1 LFFVFLKSGADVSSM
16 EAISNLE
23 KLSSDLDGLEG
34 KILDFQQ
41 RFEELAIKKAVF
53 FDVIW
58 FYLKKLLN
66 IFEAKVFLLL
76 TFNIII
82 FPWIIAFR

>member
-1 LFFVFLKSGADVSSM
+1 M

-34 KILDFQQ
+34 KIMDFQQ

-53 FDVIW
+53 FDVIS
-58 FYLKKLLN
+58 FYY
-66 IFEAKVFLLL
+66 
-76 TFNIII
+76 
-82 FPWIIAFR
+82 